1 MRLHTALPIVAVV
14 TLAIVAFG
22 QGIGRGRQG
31 MGGGPG
37 MGPGMH
43 MGMFAPLPEQVLNPE
58 NPLTPEKIQL
68 GRMLYFDARLS
79 RNGDVSCN
87 SCHDLATYGVDHTA
101 VSTGVEGQ
109 QGTRNAPSVYNAALH
124 VAQFW
129 DARAPAVEEQAK
141 GPVLNPK
148 EMAMSSPDEV
158 ETVLRRIPGYV
169 AAFQAAFPGEAEPVT
184 FDNMGKAI
192 AAFERVLITP
202 SRWDAFLKG
211 DAAALTD
218 NERLGFMA
226 FRQAGCAMCHN
237 GPTIGA
243 TSFQQLGR
251 AKPWP
256 DDRDQGR
263 FEVTGN
269 QRDRMVFKVPSLR
282 NVEMTAPYFH
292 DGSVKTLEEAIRM
305 MGEHQLGIQ
314 LTDPNIA
321 SIAAWLRTLT
331 GELPVELITAPE
343 LPPDAVQ

>member
-1 MRLHTALPIVAVV
+1 MRVQRWVGIAVIAGI
-14 TLAIVAFG
+14 AITAFG
-22 QGIGRGRQG
+22 QGMGRRGQG
-31 MGGGPG
+31 MGPPAG

-43 MGMFAPLPEQVLNPE
+43 MGMFAPLPDKVFSPA

-68 GRMLYFDARLS
+68 GRMLYFDTRLS
-79 RNGDVSCN
+79 SNRDVSCN
-87 SCHDLATYGVDHTA
+87 SCHDLATYGVDHSS
-101 VSTGVEGQ
+101 VSTGEEGQ
-109 QGTRNAPSVYNAALH
+109 HGTRNAPSVYNAALH

-129 DARAPAVEEQAK
+129 DARAPDVEEQAK

-148 EMAMSSPDEV
+148 EMAMKSPAEV
-158 ETVLRRIPGYV
+158 ETVLRGIPGYV
-169 AAFQAAFPGEAEPVT
+169 TAFRAAFPGEAEPVT

-192 AAFERVLITP
+192 AAFERVLVTP
-202 SRWDAFLKG
+202 SRWDKFLKG
-211 DAAALTD
+211 DSTALSS
-218 NERLGFMA
+218 EEQLGFTA

-251 AKPWP
+251 VKPWP
-256 DDRDQGR
+256 DTHDQGR

-269 QRDRMVFKVPSLR
+269 PRDRMVFKVPSLR

-305 MGEHQLGIQ
+305 MGEHQLGIE
-314 LTDPNIA
+314 LTPQNVS

-331 GELPVELITAPE
+331 GELPTELITAPE
-343 LPPDAVQ
+343 LPTDAG